1 MLFSGAMAGED
12 KTHCAYVC
20 AFDSIVVSVC
30 CCSCTSS
37 SSWLPT
43 GGHWQLSRHCWLS
56 EEENVLIWPESFS
69 SGAAGD
75 KRWSNQEEE
84 EEMRAPGQGRVMEER
99 KRRREREKSKEKP
112 IKTNGRGKA
121 SATSALLPLH
131 RLESLSGI
139 DWNGEHR
146 WSSSPPS
153 LHAVVGAPSSKC
165 HPFAGLPVI

>member
-1 MLFSGAMAGED
+1 MQQPSMHSITHWVGGISWCCKLRQQSDSQSSSVVAAAALWCWVLTTVPSLSLYTPGAIKDSSSDANKPSEIMLFSGAMAGED
-12 KTHCAYVC
+12 KTHCACVC

-43 GGHWQLSRHCWLS
+43 GGHWQLSRHCWMS

-84 EEMRAPGQGRVMEER
+84 EKMRAPG
-99 KRRREREKSKEKP
+99 
-112 IKTNGRGKA
+112 
-121 SATSALLPLH
+121 
-131 RLESLSGI
+131 
-139 DWNGEHR
+139 
-146 WSSSPPS
+146 
-153 LHAVVGAPSSKC
+153 
-165 HPFAGLPVI
+165 